1 MNPNVSKRKNDGNNA
16 ILVFGKKG
24 KKKPLI
30 PPLVSMSPISCINI
44 PMAREIQKSC
54 EKEQG
59 ANRDRDSAIIRRG
72 VIKQ

>member
-30 PPLVSMSPISCINI
+30 PPLLIKSPISCITM
-44 PMAREIQKSC
+44 PMAR
-54 EKEQG
+54 
-59 ANRDRDSAIIRRG
+59 A
-72 VIKQ
+72 